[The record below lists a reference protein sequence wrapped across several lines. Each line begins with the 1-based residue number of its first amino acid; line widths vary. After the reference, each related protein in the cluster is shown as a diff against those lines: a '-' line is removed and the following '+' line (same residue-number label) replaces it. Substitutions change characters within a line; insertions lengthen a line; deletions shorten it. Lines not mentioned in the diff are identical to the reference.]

1 MEIIPAIDLKGGK
14 CVRLRQ
20 GKDEETT
27 LYSSDPVG
35 TAKEWVRQG
44 ATRLHV
50 VNLDGA
56 FDRPSGNLAVLE
68 KITSAVS
75 VEVEFGGGL
84 RSHAAIRNAFAAGAA
99 KIVVGTIALE
109 DPVLLSEVLRTYDP
123 SKIIVALDGIE
134 GRVATRGWTV
144 TTKAGIVDT
153 ACTLFLAGVEEIL
166 VTDIH
171 RDGMMTGPDV
181 ATLEAVAEIGLRVI
195 ASGGISSIE
204 DVRRLLALD
213 KANLTGAIIG
223 KALYEGVIHL
233 DEAIAVANGKG

>member
-56 FDRPSGNLAVLE
+56 FDRPSGNLAVLG
-68 KITSAVS
+68 KIASAVS

-84 RSHAAIRNAFAAGAA
+84 RSHAAIR
-99 KIVVGTIALE
+99 KRL
-109 DPVLLSEVLRTYDP
+109 
-123 SKIIVALDGIE
+123 
-134 GRVATRGWTV
+134 
-144 TTKAGIVDT
+144 
-153 ACTLFLAGVEEIL
+153 C
-166 VTDIH
+166 
-171 RDGMMTGPDV
+171 
-181 ATLEAVAEIGLRVI
+181 
-195 ASGGISSIE
+195 GGGCE
-204 DVRRLLALD
+204 NRCGDDRP
-213 KANLTGAIIG
+213 
-223 KALYEGVIHL
+223 
-233 DEAIAVANGKG
+233 